1 MGFTG
6 QRSFCLDT
14 DMISRLFYDDTL
26 APDSSVTLSQQASHH
41 LTKVLRARV
50 GDQVI
55 LFNGDGNEYA
65 ATLETVD
72 SRRTQV
78 SVKDMKSC
86 HNESP
91 LHITLLQGLSRN
103 DRMDTTLQKA
113 TELGVNH
120 IVPVICRRSS
130 FKMDA
135 ARIEKKMGH
144 WRQVIIS
151 ACEQSGRCIVP
162 ELSTPTAFDDAL
174 DARGI
179 ADCRIIM
186 APGADTPVTH
196 LASVDERISL
206 LVGPESGFDEDEV
219 NRSVELGYQPFTLG
233 PRVLRTETAG
243 PAAIAAIQTLWG
255 DFSE

>member
-1 MGFTG
+1 MMLPRIHHDEELATG
-6 QRSFCLDT
+6 
-14 DMISRLFYDDTL
+14 
-26 APDSSVTLSQQASHH
+26 SSVILSQQASHH
-41 LTKVLRARV
+41 LAKVLRTRI
-50 GDQVI
+50 GDEVI

-65 ATLETVD
+65 ATLESVD
-72 SRRTQV
+72 SRRCQV
-78 SVKDMKSC
+78 NVNGSKTC
-86 HNESP
+86 NNESP

-113 TELGVNH
+113 TELGVNC
-120 IVPVICRRSS
+120 IVPVICKRSS
-130 FKMDA
+130 FKLDA

-162 ELSTPTAFDDAL
+162 ELSAPTAFEDAL
-174 DARGI
+174 DDRGI

-186 APGADTPVTH
+186 APEADTPVTH
-196 LASVDERISL
+196 IASVDERISL

-219 NRSVELGYQPFTLG
+219 SRSVELGYQPFTLG